1 MIETKKIYSQ
11 QRDKKRERV
20 RKANSEATT
29 PAETTTTT
37 QTGTLIYKCQINFLL
52 FHHAHLCESVC
63 VCLFTIYTMLGLCNA
78 ELFCFIL
85 ACSGTHCL
93 CILGHICYMGLSVV
107 CILKDSRALRSI
119 FQRYHKIHRI
129 FHFINNINI
138 GFGGARAQP
147 FFVHLPFL
155 LALSRSPLP
164 FVLFAGCIS
173 LRSWCVCYSM

>member
-29 PAETTTTT
+29 PAKTTTT

-85 ACSGTHCL
+85 ACSGTLLVYFGAYLLYGSL
-93 CILGHICYMGLSVV
+93 CRM
-107 CILKDSRALRSI
+107 
-119 FQRYHKIHRI
+119 
-129 FHFINNINI
+129 
-138 GFGGARAQP
+138 
-147 FFVHLPFL
+147 
-155 LALSRSPLP
+155 
-164 FVLFAGCIS
+164 
-173 LRSWCVCYSM
+173 YS